1 MKSLS
6 RGLNLKKLKK
16 LILPASSMFSY
27 LIKLQLKYHKR
38 ERKKKERGAYIARK
52 VQRFRNMQK
61 KEQNYI
67 VIIHKRGRGS
77 LHLHFK
83 PIFIIFVLK
92 EKL

>member
-1 MKSLS
+1 
-6 RGLNLKKLKK
+6 
-16 LILPASSMFSY
+16 MFSY

-38 ERKKKERGAYIARK
+38 EREKRKKEGHIVIARK

-61 KEQNYI
+61 KTEL
-67 VIIHKRGRGS
+67 VIIQKRGGGS